1 MDSLSNALPPAAA
14 AATANTSGS
23 YLDFGALGRLK
34 GQAKTDAKAATRETA
49 QQFEAMF
56 LQMMMKTMRDA
67 IPKSGLNESQA
78 EETFQGMFDKEVS
91 LAMAKRNTLG
101 LADMLVKNMPDGNAN
116 APSTLQMLQARQGKG
131 MPLQT
136 AAQAPMPLQTVAPP
150 LAPLPKVGGAMPL
163 SARELPIATVTSAAS
178 AGSSDGAK
186 P

>member
-136 AAQAPMPLQTVAPP
+136 AAQAPMPLQTVAPV
-150 LAPLPKVGGAMPL
+150 LAPLPKTGGAMPL
-163 SARELPIATVTSAAS
+163 TARELPISPSSDTAS
-178 AGSSDGAK
+178 ASNSDGAK